1 MPLKRAGRLSENK
14 GNSSSDLQQCTRI
27 DVYRSSVVLVVVEV
41 LKMFYESQQIV
52 TRPRHGRIQAPPSAP
67 DFEIPDPRFRKLS
80 HQQPPRKVSRL
91 YQWRLKNYRWANLRY
106 PCLRWNGK
114 DLKIHDLN
122 SSLLFCSSSLGFT
135 FAQRRREVRKFEF
148 SGSLDIWVRFSLS
161 GAIEPHATSYGRRM
175 SSRFWLQCD

>member
-1 MPLKRAGRLSENK
+1 MAAASDPLRYLHKYFPNDRMCLAALKKKSSHRVGVLLGSWNTKHKNAKMPLKRAGRLSENK

-91 YQWRLKNYRWANLRY
+91 YQWRLTNYKWANLRY
-106 PCLRWNGK
+106 SCL
-114 DLKIHDLN
+114 
-122 SSLLFCSSSLGFT
+122 S
-135 FAQRRREVRKFEF
+135 
-148 SGSLDIWVRFSLS
+148 
-161 GAIEPHATSYGRRM
+161 
-175 SSRFWLQCD
+175 